1 MAPRLDRQIEIL
13 MVEDNPGDARLTLE
27 AFKEGNVKTKVHV
40 ARDGVEALD
49 FVRRVGAFSD
59 APRPDL
65 ILLDLNL
72 PRKNG
77 RDVLAEI
84 KAEFDLRTIPVV
96 ILTTSEAKEDIDA
109 CYALCASCYVTK
121 PVNFDEFMAL
131 IRLVDA
137 FWLNAVTLPT
147 MVE

>member
-27 AFKEGNVKTKVHV
+27 AFKEGNVKTNVHV
-40 ARDGVEALD
+40 DGVEALE